1 MADDLNIMGE
11 DFNIDNPTIVD
22 ANINSNLD
30 TFNDASMPTENTM
43 AQDEESIVGGVNL
56 NESYPDMPGYDVET
70 FESAI
75 DFATEGMPNLEINQP
90 FKDMIDAAAVDL
102 NKYSFSVSP
111 NNDLNELYP
120 GRAGSD
126 FNPFRQSSATPDFNT
141 ANGRKAF
148 MFQTQDIV
156 KKEFPNKNAS
166 GYQDP
171 YYFGAK
177 RYEMDRY
184 YHHPR
189 FSDLGFHP
197 FANNEEY
204 YQANSSKWDNFTRTR
219 GQWAAMFGPAFTSGW
234 RSIGDMISGSPFSSD
249 MVGAQA
255 MDDAMRIG
263 RSGSGGARGFF
274 NDLFLNS
281 SYTVGIISSIAL
293 EELALFGAAAV
304 QGGANPI
311 SDAAL
316 IGRTGINIG
325 RAGKAFK
332 SLFNLK
338 TYTSASA
345 NMLFRLQQINTA
357 KRFWAASRSNA
368 RALGNNL
375 GTFFTPETLYQM
387 KKIKTAAKAGDNMTQ
402 MAKGASMFGGFYRDL
417 RAVNLAWSEAKMEG
431 GLVEM
436 EARDENYME
445 FKRMKGGED
454 LTKEEMDVAAGLAKG
469 AGLTDQL
476 INIPIIYLSNKIV
489 LDGAMRGFKPLGR
502 MMDESLSGPFGR
514 ILRNP
519 KSVKKH
525 FYDMGEGN
533 KIINAL
539 GLDIFRKMYKAGA
552 TRSLKHLGSGGF
564 RYLAANMAEG
574 FQELAQEGTAVG
586 VKSWYKGLYEQEV
599 SSALDI
605 QLAEMVDAYNS
616 GTDAYLG
623 DFRKA
628 DKMNQSVSI
637 GDAISEGVAS
647 QISGQGLHTF
657 MSGFLMGGMIQGPQK
672 MLFQGMPN
680 ALRSVK
686 DKVKGS
692 TEMADYK
699 KNKEEYIKKTV
710 ETLNKVYQ
718 DPSTFFD
725 PKKLNLLT
733 QKELNQKM
741 MGASYG
747 DNILEFMNDKDHA
760 IFSAIYT
767 VLQSNQLGAF
777 KQQIDSFKTMDNQ
790 TIKEAFPD
798 ISSTPQKLRG
808 RAEDMSNRIDQ
819 IEKAYNELNDDL
831 INPFDRK
838 KYKKGTT
845 KHYAESLRE
854 VAYQNAKMMLM
865 FSKDTFEQ
873 STKRSNEIYQSLSS
887 DPVLATISAGDIAA
901 LTSLKGLLT
910 ELDLLKDE
918 VKVETD
924 PKRKKIKEKK
934 LQLLQDY
941 YDIFTASE
949 NQTSK
954 GGLILTDEK
963 GKKITEGG
971 VFDRRKIGKLKPV
984 FVAYLKFLAEQNDD
998 FVLNTK
1004 VDETLKK
1011 IVDYSFLKGRGQDY
1025 FKAMENLM
1033 NPQNMVELAERMSLI
1048 MKGVWEEHKKKNNQF
1063 LRLKKYVDQ
1072 QERIEF
1078 LKNLADQDIQ
1088 PDADQTKT
1096 FLEDGTMP
1104 TKYFDLDGQVTPQG
1118 DPRTWSKIEA
1128 LQKNLRQMQGE
1139 KEAEVT
1145 EDDTSETELSG
1156 DEVTDEGGD
1165 IVVPSEDDPVS
1176 RMEKQAE
1183 RLAALQAFLDSDS
1196 NTKKI
1201 LDDKYQEYKNDWA
1214 LSGTGS
1220 LLTENQWIRSKD
1232 GGAGILRSRYELS
1245 KMYEAE
1251 SSTVRDEKTFE
1262 EWIDSNSK
1270 NPLLVGSNGLLT
1282 KNNVT
1287 HSDVSTS
1294 KTNQEGPKEDKFQ
1307 ANEKILNPTSKTG
1320 IYIVESKIIENDGS
1334 ESKFYTVVDKDNN
1347 NTADKY
1353 SILDPKGNT
1362 IRKAYSNKK
1371 DALNA
1376 QKFIEN
1382 NLPKKSTFNFGG
1394 LEFTTGDI
1402 VIDSAGKKWMVR
1414 TTANMLKNNNNLYLV
1429 PVDKSNAKKGD
1440 DDRVYKTEE
1449 QWKEEGWKK
1458 DLQQKPNLKGDNIT
1472 RISTF
1477 QPVKFYPYQGSKV
1490 APGTK
1495 LYDQGQQDNRT
1506 AEEAQEDFQEFLR
1519 TLTPLEMVNLRV
1531 VVERNPEYDKVQQ
1544 EIKEGNFREYT
1555 TNPGYLNN
1563 PGLAR
1568 GANEFE
1574 VTLMIGRKPVAKL
1587 VGMDN
1592 TILRDLDGSIID
1604 GAKIT
1609 QEQAERLFITGND
1622 EFAAAKIRKRY
1633 AYANLINEDFKNKLG
1648 QSISGTFNLTDFPN
1662 VKFMISAGN
1671 IAFKNSKGQ
1680 NYSTPWQDLDY
1691 NTINGQ
1697 VYIYDIRTV
1706 YDKNGNPTLQTELIT
1721 DIDTSEEQGVNKA
1734 TDIQEEI
1741 DQALGTYIKNG
1752 NEVKSI
1758 EGLKMGRYVA
1768 AIKLPNGTITFVEL
1782 KSDKLEAEQL
1792 NDVIFGTD
1800 GFLNQMQKTLDEN
1813 FKDGKLKIATDN
1825 YNPDQFN
1832 NEYNEKVENQF
1843 YISLSSGE
1851 YLNLGVTKYGKLSVY
1866 YTNRITGQEYKIAL
1880 SKDLMEGVN
1889 NIESFVQTINANWKV
1904 RQQEE
1909 KGKAKK
1915 ANKEYNEIKLELT
1928 KDSFVNN
1935 IPKVITSPDT
1945 LVGIVSARIAPE
1957 IRNNIQSQF
1966 VYTDSAAVQAATSSV
1981 KPVEKVIVESKED
1994 AVEVNPEAEE
2004 LTDEI
2009 FTELLN
2015 TEFKEIPEGILIGIK
2030 EKIKL
2035 SGVETLT
2042 EQELLLLEGYEEING
2057 TSILNE
2063 ADVASLEAANKTNE
2077 SGEQAESNNQNLID
2091 TILSKEKE
2099 LKKAKKEFTDTMRAD
2114 LKEKGFGT
2122 KDINIKIR
2130 NARNEDVELKAL
2142 QSEIDELRKNIG
2154 YKIVDN
2160 FDGQDAENIDAFVVW
2175 ARENLPD
2182 FIQIQDI
2189 EDLGRRLKNNGIT
2202 AGAFA
2207 IELSKLAGGMDLV
2220 GKIYTGKQN
2229 PFKYHEAFH
2238 SVFRMLLNESEIKK
2252 YLRIA
2257 KKEKL
2262 AELKKEGKTLNQALV
2277 ELRDLSPV
2285 YQKMDRKELEDTLY
2299 EEYLADRF
2307 EEFKMN
2313 PRSAKTSSEVK
2324 SLFTR
2329 IVEWIKNLFL
2339 SYSPNE
2345 LDILFDNI
2353 NTGKYK
2359 SSEIASN
2366 RFTTSEFVN
2375 TQILDNK
2382 SGVTNVALK
2391 AIPLSRSF
2399 VERPVIINGA
2409 IQEKGKTVEI
2419 IKYFSQ
2425 RDQRAMVGTIGAMYL
2440 NKIQN
2445 LGNDE
2450 NFTGEYNPESLLK
2463 NTVDEYIEKYY
2474 FDNDIFTEREDY
2486 LDIEEELTEFYEGLE
2501 NSVKDIRNAVRT
2513 YLTLFDIQI
2522 EDQIEELEQ
2531 EDFSAE
2537 GIVKAADQWDTDVN
2551 QMGGFKSLSSEIRK
2565 FIATTTVRKT
2575 DRFGIEY
2582 DQPVDYVDAYNG
2594 LLKSLKNTK
2603 DPKSMIAK
2611 MEMFGQSNES
2621 TAAVVDRIY
2630 DEIGIG
2636 TLSSNDLISG
2646 NYNIKEISNPLFF
2659 QSIIKGF
2666 TQFRVDYIFAEN
2678 DPVKGITNLYAAN
2691 HKDDAHTQTDSWSQ
2705 LYGTVFEELSKNK
2718 NQRNKVNLFLDGF
2731 GKVLNSIEF
2740 SNEKELN
2747 NKSVN
2752 LANKLEEYLG
2762 INLSPEYIKYSII
2775 SNLETLTPQQAG
2787 IKNAFAESE
2796 PITTEDIQEIKF
2808 SVSSHNYV
2816 DGAYGSNLFLNI
2828 NDSVSDNDVAE
2839 DGSAIEGEEA
2849 SGDIK
2854 NRIKRIARGNSFFDE
2869 RVGNT
2874 VFLDPKG
2881 NLIYAHQQPT
2891 MHLEKV
2897 AELNSEDAIATLKD
2911 TDAFLETNYLL
2922 NNDKFKAL
2930 VNQGKLRISR
2940 MIGSKMTNL
2949 EADENGNYKSNNSLD
2964 LNKKPGVSFGESSP
2978 AEFISNLINSYL
2990 LDYNAATG
2998 KTKTTTY
3005 QTTDEFGNAINQ
3017 NFASALVDIKVIAES
3032 NTGDFV
3038 SLPIVKAVEK
3048 TSGKVK
3054 ITDQYINNIFNE
3066 VETEYNKILREL
3078 GQTEGFTEETVD
3090 NYNDFESV
3098 DKIDDTNPT
3107 KHKAAKLFKTGE
3119 LLTERVKP
3127 IVSLDRVTLKL
3138 GAAEAKA
3145 LKGTTKILLKAG
3157 TWGSKLG
3164 IVEDK
3169 PVTIEIDGV
3178 EYTVT
3183 NRGNQ
3188 NISDNN
3194 FETIV
3199 DELGSDISNQKST
3212 VHKYE
3217 VKINDEVIGYTRT
3230 KDQKNFL
3237 LGTLD
3242 KNIIEIVPS
3251 TTVDVLEEEELITY
3265 ETNDQAKR
3273 SLEDSARKGLT
3284 FEEALKE
3291 AKDSGINLKNLIR
3304 ERLTQEFDEFNNV
3317 LNDIRAKTKIDKQ
3330 LTSEL
3335 RTSQGKINSNTKE
3348 SMNLF
3353 NLLANE
3359 EKHNLMQW
3367 FFNDYL
3373 NTMSINQ
3380 VLLGD
3385 VSMTLKDAVDEVKRA
3400 KAQNAAGPSAES
3412 IIPAPKYGV
3421 MHPVK
3426 DISVLPFRDALF
3438 QKKYSSTK
3446 GTGEKTDAQVY
3457 LTTKAFRYMTFG
3469 FGSLSAAQAK
3479 MIDKVEKGE
3488 SISWEEFFGN
3498 KEEGTKGYKDLNSTM
3513 NSKKLVYADGKT
3525 FLKMSAIVLT
3535 PELTTDQE
3543 GNPLPNRE
3551 ELHNL
3556 RIKLERMEQEGNETI
3571 GIAVP
3576 NSASKMLKANVVET
3590 EDAFND
3596 SVVEERNITH
3606 LDARWMRL
3614 QQLVP
3619 SNKIETVD
3627 PGQIKQLITSEQSD
3641 NVEVIVGGKK
3651 LSIGELR
3658 KLYNKTIGDR
3668 VELKYLNKR
3677 NLTFT
3682 FATAQDELQKSIN
3695 TGLVT
3700 ADLQAFL
3707 EYAKN
3712 GLESSQAKSQFLELF
3727 EVDDTGSPKYE
3738 LNNPI
3743 TIQKFQELFM
3753 SYFSKNVM
3761 REKQPGISSTLV
3773 SDKGMKT
3780 IKKVVALDEETGQPT
3795 RWEIIRTDD
3804 WKNLKNK
3811 PEIRFTRFT
3820 DETARTFSGMK
3831 VGDIYIDEL
3840 RSNVMEYDS
3849 KGNPTGQ
3856 RYSEFMIAPHF
3867 AEIMQNLKPGEPIPD
3882 VIAKAFATRIPS
3894 QDKHSAVNLKLVDFL
3909 PVFYGSSGVFPE
3921 DLIEISGADFDID
3934 KVYMQIKEFYMKNG
3948 EFVEYGKSNNIDTMF
3963 DEYIDYQTKAA
3974 NKKGT
3979 TLNEAVKVFK
3989 KRGSI
3994 LDQADKDLS
4003 ETITEKEVIGALR
4016 LLSLPVTKDEFN
4028 KYISSKDKAP
4038 YEGAQNNQILDQ
4050 RFALLG
4056 NDGMSGPLFKRK
4068 LGINQEPAV
4077 LDPLTTV
4084 WEFIQEELPE
4094 LANKVKEDGVI
4105 VDNALG
4111 KLKAWT
4117 NNKAGARSIGAVVLP
4132 NIVMNL
4138 LKENNVKIINKNDDG
4153 APVLKIDINGHNYDT
4168 FGVNYE
4174 IDPKTG
4180 KQIKNGTRTQFVIS
4194 ALVTAMTDNAKERLA
4209 AKLGL
4214 NRDALAVV
4222 TNLVALG
4229 VGIQTAILL
4238 VNNPTLKN
4246 LYFLAEN
4253 KENPMDPGISS
4264 LVKSTLKGYQ
4274 ESNSELFS
4282 EAQQTRVTDKIM
4294 IDLIK
4299 NNESDPIDINVIRDT
4314 ISTLL
4319 LFQQA
4324 HKLKENTSKIQSL
4337 VTLISGMGR
4346 DTESIDRKSED
4357 IKDLGIELSS
4367 KDFGKSNI
4375 PFDVRKIFKGNS
4387 LQARYYKI
4395 YKEFVDLT
4403 PAVFITRTEPFKK
4416 LTNLVVDNLSNFRI
4430 DSKNKNKIEKD
4441 VLSYLTGKAYMQSLL
4456 ESGQG
4461 NLITSLS
4468 NSLIYDEFAE
4478 KGMSIND
4485 VLIRVRA
4492 YLKENNKSNFFVQSQ
4507 LFNKSTSNGTNKS
4520 GINQVQLNTWSR
4532 LSDET
4537 LVDMQNSMID
4547 LYQDLNTR
4555 EDAIHLIH
4563 YLLVKDGLQYGP
4575 NTFLSAIPAPMLEQ
4589 ILSSAGRVQNLFKQQ
4604 DLTDQ
4609 NYRNVFGSTF
4619 NELAEDMVEG
4629 YLSSRSNAYYLNQ
4642 ISIGKVTK
4650 IGEVQDEV
4658 ETTEQ
4663 TSGVIVNTKKWN
4675 KDSPK
4680 ENPDTAYVFTENINS
4695 IGDTRVGGGS
4705 AVIRNNPNAIG
4716 IITKKYYTY
4725 KENRT
4730 SENKEQWN
4738 ANFEDNDSDFALFK
4752 KVNLEQFT
4760 KLNEFDSKIFPDSFA
4775 NKLAAIPN
4783 RFALWLQNELE
4794 TRYGLITK
4802 LNNKGT
4808 GLISVAGVEVSKV
4821 KDAEIKK
4828 ISGKTIV
4835 LNNNDKTLTVDLM
4848 TLVNKPVDPKKYK
4861 GKKGVFNRRYIFNKQ
4876 KFKRLNSNTQF
4887 IKSTGFKVIDKK
4899 LKGTNIKLVQFPM
4912 VITFTEGKGKDRKYR
4927 FFKLDQLF
4935 TPLTEIDKDGLF
4947 NVDESQNMGIGNK
4960 AVYTEINLLGS
4971 MQQNAMGGLYGPRTE
4986 YDVLQ
4991 QSIQAQQPLTGI
5003 NKIVYQAE
5011 QVAEKTAE
5019 NIAEKMAAS
5028 GIAEQHYG
5036 AKLNVEANEN
5046 KVEVENDSGKS
5057 VDLSKVKEMSE
5068 NNEDMHTGEETF
5080 VVPGVLPEGRRVSLE
5095 TFKKRLA
5102 LGDNDSTP
5110 GEYKKITEF
5119 YNNLTKLQ
5127 KGRIASSRSEGGL
5140 ELEDLEDIIKD
5151 LNNPNNQFTEE
5162 EYIEQMEKCYK

>member
-1 MADDLNIMGE
+1 MADDLNITQE
-11 DFNIDNPTIVD
+11 DFNVNDPIAAN
-22 ANINSNLD
+22 ANINLTPEVFDNTNL
-30 TFNDASMPTENTM
+30 PTENTM
-43 AQDEESIVGGVNL
+43 MEDEKSVVGGVNF
-56 NESYPDMPGYDVET
+56 NDPYPDMPGYDVQT
-70 FESAI
+70 FENAI
-75 DFATEGMPNLEINQP
+75 DFAVEGMPNLEINQP

-102 NKYSFSVSP
+102 DRYSFSISP
-111 NNDLNELYP
+111 NNDLNQLYP

-126 FNPFRQSSATPDFNT
+126 FNPFRQSSAVPDLGT

-148 MFQTQDIV
+148 LSQTQDIV
-156 KKEFPNKNAS
+156 NQEFPSKDPS
-166 GYQDP
+166 GYRDP

-234 RSIGDMISGSPFSSD
+234 RSIGDMISGAPFSSD
-249 MVGAQA
+249 LVGAKA

-263 RSGSGGARGFF
+263 RSGSGGTRGFF

-281 SYTVGIISSIAL
+281 SYTMAIISNIAL
-293 EELALFGAAAV
+293 EELALFGIAAV
-304 QGGANPI
+304 QGGANPVA
-311 SDAAL
+311 DAAL
-316 IGRTGINIG
+316 IGRTGMNIG
-325 RAGKAFK
+325 RLGKAIG
-332 SLFNLK
+332 SLFKMK
-338 TYTSASA
+338 TYTSAGA
-345 NMLFRLQQINTA
+345 NMAFRLNQINTA

-387 KKIKTAAKAGDNMTQ
+387 KKIKAAAKAGDNMTQ

-431 GLVEM
+431 GLKEM
-436 EARDENYME
+436 EERDLHYMDI
-445 FKRMKGGED
+445 KRMKGGVD
-454 LTKEEMDVAAGLAKG
+454 PTIEEMNMVAGLAKG
-469 AGLTDQL
+469 AGLTAQL
-476 INIPIIYLSNKIV
+476 INIPIIYLSNKLV

-502 MMDESLSGPFGR
+502 VMDESLSGPFGR

-525 FYDMGEGN
+525 FYDVGAGN
-533 KIINAL
+533 KVMNAL

-552 TRSLKHLGSGGF
+552 TRSLKHLGAVGL
-564 RYLAANMAEG
+564 RYGTANIAEG
-574 FQELAQEGTAVG
+574 FQELAQEATAVG
-586 VKSWYKGLYEQEV
+586 VKTWYKGLYEQEL
-599 SSALDI
+599 SSALDV

-637 GDAISEGVAS
+637 ADAISEGVAS
-647 QISGQGLHTF
+647 QMSGQGLHTF
-657 MSGFLMGGMIQGPQK
+657 MSGFLMGGVVQGPQK
-672 MLFQGMPN
+672 ILFQGMPN
-680 ALRSVK
+680 VLRGVK
-686 DKVKGS
+686 DKVKGT
-692 TEMADYK
+692 TEMADYR

-710 ETLNKVYQ
+710 DILNKVYQ
-718 DPSTFFD
+718 DPSTYFD
-725 PKKLNLLT
+725 PKKLNVLT
-733 QKELNQKM
+733 QKELNQRM
-741 MGASYG
+741 RAASYEG
-747 DNILEFMNDKDHA
+747 NILEFMNDKDHA

-819 IEKAYNELNDDL
+819 IEKAYNEFNDEL
-831 INPFDRK
+831 INPFDSK

-845 KHYAESLRE
+845 KHYAESLRQI
-854 VAYQNAKMMLM
+854 AYEHAKMMLI

-873 STKRSNEIYQSLSS
+873 SVKRSNEIYESLSS
-887 DPVLATISAGDIAA
+887 DPVLASISSGDIAA
-901 LTSLKGLLT
+901 LTSIKGLIT
-910 ELDLLKDE
+910 ELRLLKDE
-918 VKVETD
+918 VKVETN
-924 PKRKKIKEKK
+924 PERKKIKEKK
-934 LQLLQDY
+934 LKLLQAY
-941 YDIFTASE
+941 IDIFSAPE
-949 NQTSK
+949 NQTSR
-954 GGLILTDEK
+954 GGLIGVQLPDGTIITRDEA
-963 GKKITEGG
+963 GKPVGERG
-971 VFDRRKIGKLKPV
+971 VFDRRKINSSGLKDA
-984 FVAYLKFLAEQNDD
+984 FVNYLKFLAEQNDD
-998 FVLNTK
+998 FVINTK

-1011 IVDYSFLKGRGQDY
+1011 IVDYSFLKGRSQDY

-1048 MKGVWEEHKKKNNQF
+1048 MKGVWEEYKKKNNQL

-1072 QERIEF
+1072 QERIQF
-1078 LKNLADQDIQ
+1078 LKNLADEDIQ
-1088 PDADQTKT
+1088 PDPDQTKK

-1104 TKYFDLDGQVTPQG
+1104 TTYFDLDGEVTPQG
-1118 DPRTWSKIEA
+1118 NPRTWSKIEA

-1156 DEVTDEGGD
+1156 DEVADEGGD
-1165 IVVPSEDDPVS
+1165 IVVPTEDDPVS

-1220 LLTENQWIRSKD
+1220 MLTYNQWIRSKD

-1251 SSTVRDEKTFE
+1251 SSTVKEEKTFE
-1262 EWIDSNSK
+1262 EWIDSNSR
-1270 NPLLVGSNGLLT
+1270 NPLLIGSNGLLT

-1287 HSDVSTS
+1287 HSDISITEVE
-1294 KTNQEGPKEDKFQ
+1294 QEGPKEDKFQ
-1307 ANEKILNPTSKTG
+1307 TNEKILNPTSKTG
-1320 IYIVESKIIENDGS
+1320 IFIVETKIIENDGS

-1362 IRKAYSNKK
+1362 IRKAYSNKR

-1376 QKFIEN
+1376 QKFIEK
-1382 NLPKKSTFNFGG
+1382 NLPRKSTFTFGG
-1394 LEFTTGDI
+1394 IEFTTGDI

-1414 TTANMLKNNNNLYLV
+1414 TTASMLKNNNNLYLV
-1429 PVDKSNAKKGD
+1429 PVDKKNAKKGD

-1495 LYDQGQQDNRT
+1495 LYNQGQQDNRT

-1519 TLTPLEMVNLRV
+1519 TLTPLQMVNLRV
-1531 VVERNPEYDKVQQ
+1531 VVERNPEYNKVQQ
-1544 EIKEGNFREYT
+1544 EIKEGNFTNYR

-1563 PGLAR
+1563 PGLAK
-1568 GANEFE
+1568 GANQYE
-1574 VTLMIGRKPVAKL
+1574 VTLMIGNKPVAKL

-1592 TILRDLDGSIID
+1592 VILRDVDGSIID

-1609 QEQAERLFITGND
+1609 QEQAERLFVTRND
-1622 EFAAAKIRKRY
+1622 QNAAEKIRKRY
-1633 AYANLINEDFKNKLG
+1633 AYAQLINEEFKNKLG
-1648 QSISGTFNLTDFPN
+1648 ESISGTFNLTDFPN
-1662 VKFMISAGN
+1662 IKFIFNEGN
-1671 IAFKNSKGQ
+1671 ILYKNSKRQ
-1680 NYSTPWQDLDY
+1680 NYSTPWEDLDY

-1697 VYIYDIRTV
+1697 VYIYDRRTV
-1706 YDKNGNPTLQTELIT
+1706 YDKNGNPTIQTELIT
-1721 DIDTSEEQGVNKA
+1721 DIDTSEEEGQNKA
-1734 TDIQEEI
+1734 ANIQKEIEEAYG
-1741 DQALGTYIKNG
+1741 DVDEKMDSLG
-1752 NEVKSI
+1752 
-1758 EGLKMGRYVA
+1758 LGRYVA
-1768 AIKLPNGTITFVEL
+1768 VTKLPNGTITFVEL
-1782 KSDKLEAEQL
+1782 KSDKLETEQL
-1792 NDVIFGTD
+1792 NDIIFGTN

-1832 NEYNEKVENQF
+1832 NEYNQDIENKF
-1843 YISLSSGE
+1843 YISLSPGE
-1851 YLNLGVTKYGKLSVY
+1851 YLSLGITKYGKLSAY
-1866 YTNRITGQEYKIAL
+1866 YKNKITGQEYKIAL
-1880 SKDLMEGVN
+1880 SKELMEGVN

-1904 RQQEE
+1904 KQQEE

-1935 IPKVITSPDT
+1935 IPKVITSPDS
-1945 LVGIVSARIAPE
+1945 LVGIVSARIAPQ
-1957 IRNNIQSQF
+1957 IRGNIRAEF
-1966 VYTDSAAVQAATSSV
+1966 VYTDSAAIQAATSSV
-1981 KPVEKVIVESKED
+1981 KPVEEVIVESKED
-1994 AVEVNPEAEE
+1994 EVEVNPEAQE

-2009 FTELLN
+2009 FNELFN
-2015 TEFKEIPEGILIGIK
+2015 TEFKNIPEGILIGIK

-2035 SGVETLT
+2035 SGVESLT
-2042 EQELLLLEGYEEING
+2042 EQEKEVVEGYEAINE
-2057 TSILNE
+2057 TSILDE
-2063 ADVASLEAANKTNE
+2063 TDVASLEAANKTNE

-2091 TILSKEKE
+2091 TILRKEKD
-2099 LKKAKKEFTDTMRAD
+2099 LKKAKKEFADTMRAD
-2114 LKEKGFGT
+2114 LKEKGFST

-2130 NARNEDVELKAL
+2130 NSRREDPELKAL

-2160 FDGQDAENIDAFVVW
+2160 FDGQDAENIDAFMVW

-2220 GKIYTGKQN
+2220 GKIYTGKLN

-2238 SVFRMLLNESEIKK
+2238 SVFRMLLSESEIVKF
-2252 YLRIA
+2252 LRIA

-2262 AELKKEGKTLNQALV
+2262 AELKREGKTLNQALS

-2285 YQKMDRKELEDTLY
+2285 YQKMDRKELEDALY

-2329 IVEWIKNLFL
+2329 ILEWIKNLFL

-2375 TQILDNK
+2375 TQVLDNK
-2382 SGVTNVALK
+2382 SGVTNIALK
-2391 AIPLSRSF
+2391 AIPLSRNF
-2399 VERPVIINGA
+2399 VERPVIING
-2409 IQEKGKTVEI
+2409 ILQEKGKTVEI

-2425 RDQRAMVGTIGAMYL
+2425 KDQRAMVGTIGAMYL
-2440 NKIQN
+2440 NKLQN

-2450 NFTGEYNPESLLK
+2450 NFVGEYNPEKLLEES
-2463 NTVDEYIEKYY
+2463 VDDYIERY
-2474 FDNDIFTEREDY
+2474 FPNNDIFTEREDY

-2501 NSVKDIRNAVRT
+2501 NSVNDIKNAART
-2513 YLTLFDIQI
+2513 YLTLFDIQV

-2531 EDFSAE
+2531 EDFTAE
-2537 GIVKAADQWDTDVN
+2537 GIVKAADQWDADVN

-2575 DRFGIEY
+2575 DRFGVEY

-2594 LLKSLKNTK
+2594 LLKSVKNTK

-2636 TLSSNDLISG
+2636 TLGSNDLISG
-2646 NYNIKEISNPLFF
+2646 NYNVNEISNPLFF

-2691 HKDDAHTQTDSWSQ
+2691 HKDDAHTQTDVWSQ
-2705 LYGTVFEELSKNK
+2705 LYGTVFEDLSKNK
-2718 NQRNKVNLFLDGF
+2718 NQRNKVSLFLDGF
-2731 GKVLNSIEF
+2731 GKTLNSREF
-2740 SNEKELN
+2740 ANEEDLN
-2747 NKSVN
+2747 NKSIS

-2762 INLSPEYIKYSII
+2762 ISLSPEYIKYSII
-2775 SNLETLTPQQAG
+2775 SNLETLTPAQAN
-2787 IKNAFAESE
+2787 IKNSFAESE

-2816 DGAYGSNLFLNI
+2816 DGVYGSNLFLNV

-2839 DGSAIEGEEA
+2839 DDSGTEGEEV
-2849 SGDIK
+2849 SGDVK
-2854 NRIKRIARGNSFFDE
+2854 NRIKKIARGNAFFDE

-2897 AELNSEDAIATLKD
+2897 AELNSEDAITALQD
-2911 TDAFLETNYLL
+2911 TDTFLETNYLL

-2949 EADENGNYKSNNSLD
+2949 ETDENGNYKSNNSLD
-2964 LNKKPGVSFGESSP
+2964 LNKKPGVSFGDSSP

-2998 KTKTTTY
+2998 KTKITTY
-3005 QTTDEFGNAINQ
+3005 QTTDEFGNVINQ
-3017 NFASALVDIKVIAES
+3017 DFASALVDIKVIAES

-3038 SLPIVKAVEK
+3038 SLPIIKAVEK

-3066 VETEYNKILREL
+3066 VETEYNKILREV

-3090 NYNDFESV
+3090 NYNDFESI

-3127 IVSLDRVTLKL
+3127 VVSLDRVTLKL
-3138 GAAEAKA
+3138 GAAEAQA
-3145 LKGTTKILLKAG
+3145 LKGTTKILLKSG
-3157 TWGSKLG
+3157 TWGSRVG

-3194 FETIV
+3194 FETII
-3199 DELGSDISNQKST
+3199 DELGSDISNQKSK
-3212 VHKYE
+3212 VHKYA
-3217 VKINDEVIGYTRT
+3217 VKINNEVIGYTRT
-3230 KDQKNFL
+3230 KDQKDFL

-3251 TTVDVLEEEELITY
+3251 TTTDVLEDEEITTY

-3273 SLEDSARKGLT
+3273 LLENSARKGLT

-3291 AKDSGINLKNLIR
+3291 VKDSGINIKSLIR
-3304 ERLTQEFDEFNNV
+3304 KRLNEEFNEFNTA
-3317 LNDIRAKTKIDKQ
+3317 LNNIKAKTKIDKQ
-3330 LTSEL
+3330 LSSEL
-3335 RTSQGKINSNTKE
+3335 RTSKGKVNENTKE
-3348 SMNLF
+3348 SMRLF
-3353 NLLANE
+3353 NLLPNE

-3385 VSMTLKDAVDEVKRA
+3385 VSMSVKDAVDEVKRA

-3412 IIPAPKYGV
+3412 IISAPNYGV
-3421 MHPVK
+3421 MHPTK
-3426 DISVLPFRDALF
+3426 DISVLPFRDPQY
-3438 QKKYSSTK
+3438 QKKYSSTT
-3446 GTGEKTDAQVY
+3446 GTGDKTDAQVY

-3469 FGSLSAAQAK
+3469 FGSLNAAQAK

-3488 SISWEEFFGN
+3488 SISWEEYFGN
-3498 KEEGTKGYKDLNSTM
+3498 KEEGTKGYKDLNSAM

-3571 GIAVP
+3571 GMAVP
-3576 NSASKMLKANVVET
+3576 ETASKMLRSNVVET

-3619 SNKIETVD
+3619 SNKIEIVD

-3641 NVEVIVGGKK
+3641 DVEVIIGGEK
-3651 LSIGELR
+3651 LSIGKVRE
-3658 KLYNKTIGDR
+3658 LYNKTIGDR

-3700 ADLQAFL
+3700 PDLQAFL

-3727 EVDDTGSPKYE
+3727 EVDNTGSPKYE

-3773 SDKGMKT
+3773 SDKGMKV

-3831 VGDIYIDEL
+3831 VGDIYVDEL
-3840 RSNVMEYDS
+3840 RANVMEYDFE
-3849 KGNPTGQ
+3849 GNPTGQ

-3867 AEIMQNLKPGEPIPD
+3867 AEIMQNLKPGENIPD

-3921 DLIEISGADFDID
+3921 DLVEISGADFDID

-3948 EFVEYGKSNNIDTMF
+3948 EFVEYGKSKDFETQY

-3989 KRGSI
+3989 NRGSI

-4028 KYISSKDKAP
+4028 NYISSKDKVP

-4056 NDGMSGPLFKRK
+4056 NDGMSGPLFGRK

-4077 LDPLTTV
+4077 LDPLTTI

-4094 LANKVKEDGVI
+4094 LANKVREEGVI

-4138 LKENNVKIINKNDDG
+4138 LKENNVKIINKNNDG
-4153 APVLKIDINGHNYDT
+4153 TPVLKIDINGHNYDT

-4180 KQIKNGTRTQFVIS
+4180 KQIKKGTRTQFVIS

-4229 VGIQTAILL
+4229 VGVQTATLL

-4246 LYFLAEN
+4246 LYFLSEN

-4264 LVKSTLKGYQ
+4264 LVKRTLGNYQ
-4274 ESNSELFS
+4274 EDNSELYA
-4282 EAQQTRVTDKIM
+4282 EAQQTSVTDQMM

-4299 NNESDPIDINVIRDT
+4299 NDEVDPVDLNNQRDT
-4314 ISTLL
+4314 IATLL

-4324 HKLKENTSKIQSL
+4324 HELKQTTSKIQSL

-4346 DTESIDRKSED
+4346 DTESIDRKSND

-4375 PFDVRKIFKGNS
+4375 PIDVRRIFKGNS

-4403 PAVFITRTEPFKK
+4403 PAVFITRTEPFTK
-4416 LTNLVVDNLSNFRI
+4416 LTNLITDNLDSFRL

-4441 VLSYLTGKAYMQSLL
+4441 ILSYLTGKAYMQSLL

-4461 NLITSLS
+4461 NLMTSLT
-4468 NSLIYDEFAE
+4468 NGLIYDEFAE

-4485 VLIRVRA
+4485 ILIRVRA

-4507 LFNKSTSNGTNKS
+4507 LFNKTTSNGTNKS

-4555 EDAIHLIH
+4555 QDAIHLIH

-4589 ILSSAGRVQNLFKQQ
+4589 ILSSAGRVQNLFRQQ
-4604 DLTDQ
+4604 NLTDQ

-4642 ISIGKVTK
+4642 ISIGKITK
-4650 IGEVQDEV
+4650 IEEEKIEEEVDE
-4658 ETTEQ
+4658 
-4663 TSGVIVNTKKWN
+4663 
-4675 KDSPK
+4675 
-4680 ENPDTAYVFTENINS
+4680 
-4695 IGDTRVGGGS
+4695 
-4705 AVIRNNPNAIG
+4705 
-4716 IITKKYYTY
+4716 
-4725 KENRT
+4725 
-4730 SENKEQWN
+4730 
-4738 ANFEDNDSDFALFK
+4738 
-4752 KVNLEQFT
+4752 
-4760 KLNEFDSKIFPDSFA
+4760 
-4775 NKLAAIPN
+4775 
-4783 RFALWLQNELE
+4783 
-4794 TRYGLITK
+4794 
-4802 LNNKGT
+4802 
-4808 GLISVAGVEVSKV
+4808 
-4821 KDAEIKK
+4821 KDAETIKEVK
-4828 ISGKTIV
+4828 PSKAAGKTIV
-4835 LNNNDKTLTVDLM
+4835 LDNNDKTLTVDLM

-4861 GKKGVFNRRYIFNKQ
+4861 GKKGVFNRKYVSNQQ
-4876 KFKRLNSNTQF
+4876 KFKRLKSNTEF

-4899 LKGTNIKLVQFPM
+4899 VKGTNIKLVQFPM
-4912 VITFTEGKGKDRKYR
+4912 VITFAEGKGKNRKYR

-4935 TPLTEIDKDGLF
+4935 TPLTETDKDGLF

-4960 AVYTEINLLGS
+4960 AMYTEINLLGS
-4971 MQQNAMGGLYGPRTE
+4971 MQQNGMGGLYGPRTE

-4991 QSIQAQQPLTGI
+4991 QSIQEQQPLTGI
-5003 NKIVYQAE
+5003 DKIASQAA
-5011 QVAEKTAE
+5011 QVAESL
-5019 NIAEKMAAS
+5019 AEKIA
-5028 GIAEQHYG
+5028 GTDIAEQHFG
-5036 AKLNVEANEN
+5036 SEINVEANEN
-5046 KVEVENDSGKS
+5046 EVKAKNDSGKS
-5057 VDLSKVKEMSE
+5057 VDLSKIQQMSKD
-5068 NNEDMHTGEETF
+5068 NEDMHTEEETT
-5080 VVPGVLPEGRRVSLE
+5080 VVPGVVPEGRGVSLD
-5095 TFKKRLA
+5095 TFKKRMG
-5102 LGDNDSTP
+5102 LGDNDSKP

-5127 KGRIASSRSEGGL
+5127 KGRIASSRLEGGL
-5140 ELEDLEDIIKD
+5140 DLQDLEDIIED
-5151 LNNPNNQFTEE
+5151 FNNPNNQFTEE